1 MKRIL
6 FFLGIIVCG
15 LTANAQRSDE
25 IGIMLGGSYY
35 IGELNP
41 TKHFSSL
48 TRPAGGIVFRHNIN
62 MRFAVAATA
71 FFGSVQGID
80 ARSSSFEQQKRNLSF
95 RSSIYEFAVRGE
107 FNFIEYRIGNDK
119 HSFTPFMFLGLA
131 VFNFNPKASFGN
143 QWVALQPLHTE
154 GQAKSYSKVQLSI
167 PFGAGVRVNLAK
179 RIGLLAEW
187 GMRKTFTD
195 YIDDVST
202 VYANPSDLA
211 EYGAL
216 SVAVA
221 DRSNVGPSNIG
232 RQRGNPRNKDWYAF
246 AGLTLTFQLADK
258 PSKCSAYQF

>member
-6 FFLGIIVCG
+6 FFLGIIAG
-15 LTANAQRSDE
+15 SFSANAQTSDE

-48 TRPAGGIVFRHNIN
+48 TRPAGGIIFRHNFN
-62 MRFAVAATA
+62 MRFAVAANA
-71 FFGSVQGID
+71 YFGSVQGID
-80 ARSSSFEQQKRNLSF
+80 ARSSSYEQQQRNLSF
-95 RSSIYEFAVRGE
+95 RSNIYEFAVRGE
-107 FNFIEYRIGNDK
+107 FNFIEYMIGNDK
-119 HSFTPFMFLGLA
+119 HTFTPFMFLGVG

-154 GQAKSYSKVQLSI
+154 GQSKAYSKVQMAI
-167 PFGAGVRVNLAK
+167 PFGAGIRVNLSK

-202 VYANPSDLA
+202 VYASPADLA
-211 EYGAL
+211 EYGPL
-216 SVAVA
+216 SIAIA
-221 DRSNVGPSNIG
+221 DRSAVGPSNIG
-232 RQRGNPRNKDWYAF
+232 RQRGNPRNKDWYSF
-246 AGLTLTFQLADK
+246 AGLTITFQLAGRAK
-258 PSKCSAYQF
+258 GCQAYQY